1 MRVKFKSER
10 GASAVEFAIIL
21 PVLLLVVFGII
32 EMSLVLYDKA
42 ILTNASREGAR
53 AGIVSQNPRVTDT
66 NIQGV
71 VDAYAKDHLV
81 TLGGANNPPQTTISP
96 GYATRQNAT
105 FGSDL
110 TVTVTYQYG
119 FLVLP
124 NFMASALGPINLEA
138 KTVMKME

>member
-1 MRVKFKSER
+1 MRLKLRNER
-10 GASAVEFAIIL
+10 GASAVEFAIVL

-32 EMSLVLYDKA
+32 EMSLLLYDKA
-42 ILTNASREGAR
+42 ILTNGSREGAR
-53 AGIVSQNPRVTDT
+53 AGIVSQNPRVNDTD
-66 NIQGV
+66 IQGV
-71 VDAYAKDHLV
+71 VDTYCKDHLV
-81 TLGGANNPPQTTISP
+81 TFDGVNNPPQTTISP
-96 GYATRQNAT
+96 DYATRQNAT

-124 NFMASALGPINLEA
+124 SFMASALGPVNLEA